1 MQRRGAVLRAMTP
14 AEARRTLELLD
25 GIAPGALATDVR
37 TVAAFEKIDS
47 HGVVSRPIP
56 AEFAIDGFYFRHA
69 HHFVY
74 WRWLSDGDIGVV
86 TILHERMHQMDRF
99 RDDLGD

>member
-1 MQRRGAVLRAMTP
+1 MAVRVQKAASLR
-14 AEARRTLELLD
+14 LD
-25 GIAPGALATDVR
+25 DIYRYTRDRWGPEQADRYITDLF
-37 TVAAFEKIDS
+37 AAFEKIDS
-47 HGVVSRPIP
+47 HGVASRPIP

-74 WRWLSDGDIGVV
+74 WRWLSDGDIGIV